1 MCYQIIIIKR
11 LENSTK
17 NINNKDEQLI
27 NKKKEIYDIPPEQF
41 ERHVFL
47 EIKDVLKKKQNIFG
61 VEELFFIN
69 GLIRKYKPKK
79 ILEIG
84 VCTGSVSATILNA
97 IKDIKGAILY
107 SCDLE
112 TKDYTNTNFDV
123 GHIVKDYFP
132 NLSNKW
138 KLFIGNTTSAFIE
151 EIGHDIDFVMIDTSH
166 VMPGEALS
174 LIEILPFLKTN
185 AIITLDDLHFQQ
197 RKKNYKQS
205 YFYPCNNLLISIL
218 RGKKIIYDLPKN
230 ETFKITKLGAVI
242 LDDHQENY
250 YFEYFYLLTSIWSY
264 MPKKFEIICA
274 RKIIEKYYSPFL
286 VSIFDN
292 SVKSN
297 YERFLNI
304 GLIDRD
310 YIYYTYPEI
319 KRKNPHHS

>member
-1 MCYQIIIIKR
+1 MYYYFQIIIIKR
-11 LENSTK
+11 LDNSIK

-47 EIKDVLKKKQNIFG
+47 EIKDVLKKNQNIFG

-112 TKDYTNTNFDV
+112 TKDYTNTNFEV

-185 AIITLDDLHFQQ
+185 SIIILDDLHFQQ
-197 RKKNYKQS
+197 RKKNYNQS
-205 YFYPCNNLLISIL
+205 YFFHAT
-218 RGKKIIYDLPKN
+218 IY
-230 ETFKITKLGAVI
+230 
-242 LDDHQENY
+242 
-250 YFEYFYLLTSIWSY
+250 
-264 MPKKFEIICA
+264 
-274 RKIIEKYYSPFL
+274 
-286 VSIFDN
+286 
-292 SVKSN
+292 
-297 YERFLNI
+297 
-304 GLIDRD
+304 
-310 YIYYTYPEI
+310 
-319 KRKNPHHS
+319 